1 MPAVISRQVTA
12 ITADNFTVHVE
23 GARELRAALRA
34 VQAQW
39 PKVMREANK
48 QAAEVVAG
56 EAKRRAPVLT
66 GRLKESVRA
75 GATQSA
81 GYVQAG
87 SPVRIPYAAV
97 QEFGWPG
104 HNISPQPYVY
114 PAIAAKSSQVVETY
128 GEAIDRVTRVAF
140 PT

>member
-1 MPAVISRQVTA
+1 MAVVRQVTA
-12 ITADNFTVHVE
+12 ITADNFTIKVE
-23 GARELRAALRA
+23 GAREFRSALRA
-34 VQAQW
+34 VEKSW
-39 PKVMREANK
+39 PRVMREANK
-48 QAAEVVAG
+48 QAAEVVAD

-66 GRLKESVRA
+66 GRLKESIKA

-104 HNISPQPYVY
+104 HSISPQPYIY
-114 PAIAAKSSQVVETY
+114 PAIEARSSDVLETY
-128 GEAIDRVTRVAF
+128 GDAVDRVTRPAF